1 LNDVVRIAKT
11 VLEMENY
18 HQSLSKGGFKQNN
31 NFSFHEITT
40 SWKILGVV
48 EAQSKGQ

>member
-1 LNDVVRIAKT
+1 
-11 VLEMENY
+11 MENY

-31 NFSFHEITT
+31 HFSFHEIT

-48 EAQSKGQ
+48 EAQSK

>member
-1 LNDVVRIAKT
+1 LPKL
-11 VLEMENY
+11 VLEIENY

-31 NFSFHEITT
+31 HFSFCENT